1 MSGPPEPTLRP
12 PTQADAEAVT
22 AVVVARDIADLGAPD
37 FTIDDLRDEWGAR
50 DFDLKRD
57 AALVQVGPEVVGYA
71 IVRRPGSLVVVSPT
85 YERRGVGALLLD
97 WTERR
102 EREWGRDRHRQWIAS
117 TNLRG
122 REFLLAAGYAR
133 IRSYSRM
140 TIELRSGMA
149 AAPPPAGH
157 SFRHVDPDRDHERL
171 HALSAASFVVNP
183 DFHPEP
189 LDAFRE
195 EHLEAHDF
203 VAALSIVAH
212 AGDRITGFL
221 LSRNFTVENAGFV
234 DLLAVA
240 PEYQRRGLA
249 TAMLL
254 TAFAQYAAAGL
265 TSAQLG
271 VASDNP
277 RALALYTHV
286 GMREQFRFDTYERSY
301 D

>member
-1 MSGPPEPTLRP
+1 
-12 PTQADAEAVT
+12 
-22 AVVVARDIADLGAPD
+22 VVVARDIADLGAPD

-50 DFDLKRD
+50 DFDLERD
-57 AALVQVGPEVVGYA
+57 AALVQVGSEVVGYA
-71 IVRRPGSLVVVSPT
+71 TVRRPGSLVVVSPA
-85 YERRGVGALLLD
+85 YERRGIGALLLE

-117 TNLRG
+117 TNLCG
-122 REFLLAAGYAR
+122 REFLLAAGYSH

-140 TIELRSGMA
+140 MIELTAAMQ

-157 SFRHVDPDRDHERL
+157 RFRPVDPDRDHEQL
-171 HALSAASFVVNP
+171 HALDAASFVVNP
-183 DFHPEP
+183 DYRPES

-203 VAALSIVAH
+203 VAALSIVAS

-221 LSRNFTVENAGFV
+221 LSRNFTVENAGFI

-240 PEYQRRGLA
+240 PEHQRRGLA
-249 TAMLL
+249 TSMLL

-265 TSAQLG
+265 SSAQLG

-277 RALALYTHV
+277 RALSLYTRV
-286 GMREQFRFDTYERSY
+286 GMREQFRYDTYERAY